1 MFDIDLRPMFSI
13 KWLKILILTVMVM
26 VRVQYCVVK
35 HGFWIQRATPS
46 YFSAFV
52 GRRVCRLLGWS
63 PCRLVGWLAALSAA
77 QKAKRRGVLRQARRG
92 AAFRHS
98 LQRWKLNRREDGRL
112 DRLSSCCAASKSSD
126 RGLGQTCR
134 ADGDRRAQDRG

>member
-63 PCRLVGWLAALSAA
+63 PCRLVGWPAALPAA
-77 QKAKRRGVLRQARRG
+77 QKAEWCVHKDDQEVTD
-92 AAFRHS
+92 
-98 LQRWKLNRREDGRL
+98 WRL
-112 DRLSSCCAASKSSD
+112 EGTDFERVVESCSGYGSWSASK
-126 RGLGQTCR
+126 L
-134 ADGDRRAQDRG
+134 